1 MLWSKRYFDK
11 YCGSYRINS
20 VTPKRL
26 LETHNFER
34 KSSLS
39 SEKNILVKF
48 SRNIEHNKYQE
59 TIYEGPQG
67 FLAITVEVIESIL

>member
-1 MLWSKRYFDK
+1 ML
-11 YCGSYRINS
+11 S

-34 KSSLS
+34 KGSLS

-59 TIYEGPQG
+59 TIYKGPQG
-67 FLAITVEVIESIL
+67 FLTITVEVIRSIL